1 MNQTAELMEERKT
14 FLRFGA
20 SSPSWPP
27 PLGSPLLLP
36 VWMCRSWCKHGMGGK
51 AVRGWGGALEV
62 VLLPQEVKWI
72 PSLTI
77 S

>member
-1 MNQTAELMEERKT
+1 MNQAAELMEETKT
-14 FLRFGA
+14 VLRFGA

-27 PLGSPLLLP
+27 PLGSPLLFP
-36 VWMCRSWCKHGMGGK
+36 VWMCRLWCEHGTGGK
-51 AVRGWGGALEV
+51 AVWGWGAPEV
-62 VLLPQEVKWI
+62 VLLPQEVRWI